1 MTDPT
6 NAVEVVTLTSRDL
19 ALLLAGA
26 AATLCL
32 VGCLIAGVLWRRD
45 RAINAA
51 LDQLERE
58 ALGPLVTAARN
69 REDEA
74 LAALARDAEGD
85 ALEPLAPMTMDEWLY
100 GDRAWEAGR

>member
-51 LDQLERE
+51 L
-58 ALGPLVTAARN
+58 GPLVTAARN